1 VSTKAVAAQSR
12 VELALTLR
20 RGESLLLSLGIPVL
34 LLTFLSLADVLP
46 LPDWA
51 DDPVD
56 FLAPG
61 ILALAVMSTA
71 FVGLAIA
78 TGFERQYGVIKRL
91 GATPLGRGGL
101 LSAKTA
107 AVVAVLVLQFAVLV
121 SLGYLLGWRPD
132 AAGWPAALAASLLA
146 AVGFAGLGLL
156 LAGTLK
162 GEVVLAAANGLWV
175 VFLLLGDIVFP
186 LSQLPSWL
194 ESVCRLLPTT
204 ALAEIIRG
212 SLTADVAARPLAWLV
227 LLAWA
232 VVTPL
237 LAARSFRWT

>member
-1 VSTKAVAAQSR
+1 VNTRAVRAQSR

-20 RGESLLLSLGIPVL
+20 RGESLLLSLGIPLL

-51 DDPVD
+51 EEPVD

-61 ILALAVMSTA
+61 ILALAVMSTT

-91 GATPLGRGGL
+91 GSTPLGRGGL
-101 LSAKTA
+101 LSSKT
-107 AVVAVLVLQFAVLV
+107 VAVLVVLALQFAVLV
-121 SLGYLLGWRPD
+121 GVAYLLGWRPD

-186 LSQLPSWL
+186 LEELPSTL
-194 ESVCRLLPTT
+194 EALCRLLPTA
-204 ALAEIIRG
+204 ALAEILRG
-212 SLTADVAARPLAWLV
+212 SLTTGVGTRPLAWAV
-227 LLAWA
+227 LAVWA
-232 VVTPL
+232 LVTPP
-237 LAARSFRWT
+237 LAARFFRWT

>member
-1 VSTKAVAAQSR
+1 VSTGAVRAQSR

-34 LLTFLSLADVLP
+34 LLVFLSLADVLP

-51 DDPVD
+51 SEPVD

-61 ILALAVMSTA
+61 ILALAVMSTS

-78 TGFERQYGVIKRL
+78 TAFERQYAVLKRL
-91 GATPLGRGGL
+91 GATPLGRSGL
-101 LSAKTA
+101 LAAKTV
-107 AVVAVLVLQFAVLV
+107 AVLAVLVLQSAVLV
-121 SLGYLLGWRPD
+121 GLAYALGWRPD
-132 AAGWPAALAASLLA
+132 AAGWPAAIAASLLA

-162 GEVVLAAANGLWV
+162 AEVVLAAANGLWV
-175 VFLLLGDIVFP
+175 VFLLLGDLVFP
-186 LSQLPSWL
+186 LDRLPAGL
-194 ESVCRLLPTT
+194 ETVCRLLPIT
-204 ALAEIIRG
+204 ALADLLRG
-212 SLTADVAARPLAWLV
+212 ALTAGVDSRPLSWAVLV
-227 LLAWA
+227 VWA

-237 LAARSFRWT
+237 LAARWFRWT

>member
-1 VSTKAVAAQSR
+1 VNTRAVRAQSR

-20 RGESLLLSLGIPVL
+20 RGESLLLSLGIPLL

-51 DDPVD
+51 EEPVD

-61 ILALAVMSTA
+61 ILALAVMSTT

-78 TGFERQYGVIKRL
+78 TGFERQYGVVKRL
-91 GATPLGRGGL
+91 GSTPLGRGGL
-101 LSAKTA
+101 LSAKT
-107 AVVAVLVLQFAVLV
+107 VAVLVVLALQFAVLV
-121 SLGYLLGWRPD
+121 GVGYLLGWRPD

-186 LSQLPSWL
+186 LEELPSTL
-194 ESVCRLLPTT
+194 EALCRLLPTA
-204 ALAEIIRG
+204 ALAEILRG
-212 SLTADVAARPLAWLV
+212 SLTPGVGTRPLAWAV
-227 LLAWA
+227 LAVWA
-232 VVTPL
+232 VVTPP
-237 LAARSFRWT
+237 LAARFFRWT

>member
-1 VSTKAVAAQSR
+1 VSVGSVRAQSR

-20 RGESLLLSLGIPVL
+20 RGESLLLSVGIPVL

-51 DDPVD
+51 DDAVD

-61 ILALAVMSTA
+61 VLALAVMSTA

-91 GATPLGRGGL
+91 GATPLGRAGL
-101 LSAKTA
+101 LGAKTA
-107 AVVAVLVLQFAVLV
+107 AVLAVLALQFVVLV
-121 SLGYLLGWRPD
+121 ALGYALGWRPD
-132 AAGWPAALAASLLA
+132 AAGWPAAIVATLLA
-146 AVGFAGLGLL
+146 VVGFAGLALL

-186 LSQLPSWL
+186 LSELPTWL
-194 ESVCRLLPTT
+194 ESICRLLPIT
-204 ALAEIIRG
+204 ALAEVIRG
-212 SLTADVAARPLAWLV
+212 SLTADVDVRPLAWVVLV
-227 LLAWA
+227 VWA
-232 VVTPL
+232 AVTPP
-237 LAARSFRWT
+237 LAARAFRWT